1 MISDDDFKFL
11 LLESCDAQKILE
23 IGTGTGKS
31 TCALA
36 ANGSEVWTVD
46 RNDIYEYY
54 GMNNV
59 HRYKMESEQFWNELN
74 EYDFDLVFVDGDI
87 GWGDC
92 EEILARTKENYKII
106 FHDYVGSEKG
116 VRNIN
121 TFTALIMPEYEFEI
135 RSGGSHCG
143 LMELNYEPL

>member
-11 LLESCDAQKILE
+11 LFESHDAKKILE

-36 ANGSEVWTVD
+36 SNGSEVWTVD
-46 RNDIYEYY
+46 RNDNYEYF
-54 GMNNV
+54 GLNNV
-59 HRYKMESEQFWNELN
+59 HRYRMESEQFWHELD
-74 EYDFDLVFVDGDI
+74 EDEFDLCFIDGDI

-92 EEILARTKENYKII
+92 EEILVRLKPKNKVI

-116 VRNIN
+116 TRNIN
-121 TFTALIMPEYEFEI
+121 TFTSLVLPEYEFDI
-135 RSGGSHCG
+135 KRGGSHCG
-143 LMELNYEPL
+143 IMELNYEPI